1 MKFTDHGEVYE
12 GGCGLQRSG
21 GRLPAAGLHPRAA
34 RRAPLQLRLQDHV
47 RPLQPRE
54 THDAPGR
61 RTEDPL
67 QVGEMERRKLI
78 CNLFPV
84 ESLCFIY
91 ISPDI
96 NIYDSKLDAL

>member
-1 MKFTDHGEVYE
+1 MKFTDHGEVDE
-12 GGCGLQRSG
+12 GGCGLQRAG

-61 RTEDPL
+61 RTEDSL
-67 QVGEMERRKLI
+67 QVREIEWRMLI
-78 CNLFPV
+78 CNLVPMN
-84 ESLCFIY
+84 
-91 ISPDI
+91 PDNNI
-96 NIYDSKLDAL
+96 NTNLTHYEKLKQ